1 MENDSQKNFAL
12 EIPDDALGVSQDEL
26 VFQDIPHS
34 HKTSASPELKDGRT
48 VHTHTFTNF
57 PNPED
62 SEEEDKA
69 ELIKDKKT
77 PSFWTFEYYQ
87 TFFDVDSKQV
97 LDRILWSMYPNP
109 NVNYLQMK
117 IRPNPDLYGPFWI
130 CMTLVFSVAVAGNLA
145 NYLYSQS
152 TSSSSYVW
160 KYDFHKVTL
169 ASAAIFAYWW
179 LMPTML
185 YGLLS
190 WRGNQAGYTFTEIIC
205 IYGYSLAI
213 YIPISILWVLPFY
226 WLQWLLVMLGMAL
239 SGTVLVFTLWP
250 SIRHDKKQVSLSTMV
265 IVMLMH
271 GLLAVGFMLFFFHGS
286 VDTAATGTTAAVYQ
300 NVTSS
305 AMVVSTTQMTQTA
318 NLTV

>member
-1 MENDSQKNFAL
+1 M
-12 EIPDDALGVSQDEL
+12 DDEAATVSQEEL

-34 HKTSASPELKDGRT
+34 AKLSSAAEASDGKN
-48 VHTHTFTNF
+48 VQTHTFTNF

-62 SEEEDKA
+62 SDEDDKA
-69 ELIKDKKT
+69 DLLEGKKKA

-87 TFFDVDSKQV
+87 TFFDVDSRQV

-109 NVNYLQMK
+109 NTNYLQTK

-130 CMTLVFSVAVAGNLA
+130 CTTLVFSVAIAGNLA
-145 NYLYSQS
+145 NYLYDHSNDK
-152 TSSSSYVW
+152 THVW

-169 ASAAIFAYWW
+169 ASAAIFVYWW
-179 LMPTML
+179 LMPTLL
-185 YGLLS
+185 YGLLW
-190 WRGNQAGYTFTEIIC
+190 WRGNQAGYLFSEIIC

-213 YIPISILWVLPFY
+213 YIPISILWVFPFY

-250 SIRHDKKQVSLSTMV
+250 SIRHDKKQVSFGAMAA
-265 IVMLMH
+265 VMLMH

-286 VDTAATGTTAAVYQ
+286 VDTSPLTTPASDNATLTTTTTPSSPHSSTIFSVSPS
-300 NVTSS
+300 TSR
-305 AMVVSTTQMTQTA
+305 
-318 NLTV
+318 L